1 MENEFDDVSDDL
13 ADLNGV
19 DWDLVLPVAPHL
31 DLLDTD
37 LEPASPES
45 SVYDLPDVLYDPAT
59 LAQIDE
65 LEQQALNQER
75 EPAQLGTL
83 IICLYSFLPRLLP
96 YDVLH
101 SHCEPTSVCLCP
113 KIVECSVY
121 AQFRRFLG
129 CSDIAL
135 FQLVPND

>member
-13 ADLNGV
+13 ADLNDV

-83 IICLYSFLPRLLP
+83 IICLYTVSSLVFCHMTFFTATVNQRP
-96 YDVLH
+96 YAFVLK
-101 SHCEPTSVCLCP
+101 L
-113 KIVECSVY
+113 
-121 AQFRRFLG
+121 
-129 CSDIAL
+129 
-135 FQLVPND
+135 